1 MIYFFMIYIELHFS
15 SFVIFDKIE
24 GWLKGDFERD
34 CNLKCFMEGIEDG
47 DNSQGFQL
55 HFNCKALY
63 FICEPCRAST
73 SLIEKTSPLIIPF
86 FKAIG
91 YRYDVIIQNCK
102 LYLNC
107 VVWSGYK
114 CWNLYT
120 RGFDEVGDI
129 TSSIKKIARVE
140 NDIGVNDCAS
150 VKKIKIW
157 QL

>member
-1 MIYFFMIYIELHFS
+1 MW
-15 SFVIFDKIE
+15 DKIV
-24 GWLKGDFERD
+24 RD
-34 CNLKCFMEGIEDG
+34 CNLECFMEGIEDG
-47 DNSQGFQL
+47 DNSQGIQL

-91 YRYDVIIQNCK
+91 YRYGVIIQNCK
-102 LYLNC
+102 LYFNC
-107 VVWSGYK
+107 VVWGVYK
-114 CWNLYT
+114 CWNVYT

-129 TSSIKKIARVE
+129 ALSVKKIARIE
-140 NDIGVNDCAS
+140 NHIGVKDCAS
-150 VKKIKIW
+150 VKKIKLW